1 MAETAKNL
9 TSGRLLAR
17 SALWNF
23 VGLATPMLVALL
35 AIPLLIDGMGKE
47 RFGLLAIIW
56 MGVGYFS
63 LFDLGL
69 GRALTKLVAEHLGS
83 GRLDDL
89 GPLIWTALSLLVA
102 FGIFGATVVLVLA
115 GPLVQHLLNVEPQYQ
130 DEAVAAF
137 RILAFGL
144 PMVVATAALVGLLEA
159 HQRFANITAIRIPLG
174 VLTFAGPLA
183 TLQFTPSL
191 VWATAALLL
200 CRMVALFAYFAVA
213 SSVRP
218 ELRTPSLPRRGHA
231 RPLFLF
237 GGWLTVSNIIGPL
250 MTYLDRFFLGAVLNM
265 TAVTHYVTPYEV
277 LSRLQL
283 LPHSVMGVIF
293 PAMSTAFGGDRARL
307 AKIYSQSA
315 RLLLL
320 MMLPITSAFF
330 LFAPE
335 ALEIWLGND
344 FRIAATP
351 VVHWLALGSMIN
363 VLAHPAFTVLQSA
376 GRPDII
382 AKVHLAEL
390 VPYLFMLW
398 FFTHAFGIAGTAA
411 AWTLRLLVDTVL
423 LNEFARWK
431 LADLGR
437 AVVQTHIALLAI
449 LTGFLFAWLLDS
461 LLARALLL
469 SVLMVGSGV
478 LLWPLTK
485 HLRQCTQPVAPQI

>member
-1 MAETAKNL
+1 MAETVKTL

-23 VGLATPMLVALL
+23 IGLGAPMLMALI

-69 GRALTKLVAEHLGS
+69 GRALTKLVAERLGS
-83 GRLDDL
+83 GRFDDL

-102 FGIFGATVVLVLA
+102 FGVFGAIVVFVAA
-115 GPLVQHLLNVEPQYQ
+115 GPLVQHLLNVKLQYQ

-137 RILAFGL
+137 RILALGL
-144 PMVVATAALVGLLEA
+144 PVVVATAALVGLLEA
-159 HQRFANITAIRIPLG
+159 HQRFASITAIRIPLG
-174 VLTFAGPLA
+174 VMTFAGPLA

-191 VWATAALLL
+191 VWATAVLLL
-200 CRMVALFAYFAVA
+200 SRMVALFVYFVVV

-218 ELRTPSLPRRGHA
+218 ELRTPTLPQRSFA

-237 GGWLTVSNIIGPL
+237 GGWLTVTNIVGPL

-265 TAVTHYVTPYEV
+265 TAVTYYVTPYEV
-277 LSRLQL
+277 LSRLQM
-283 LPHSVMGVIF
+283 LPQSIMGVMF
-293 PAMSTAFGGDRARL
+293 PAMSTAFGGDRVRL
-307 AKIYSQSA
+307 TIIYSQSS
-315 RLLLL
+315 RLLLS
-320 MMLPITSAFF
+320 MMLPIISAFF

-344 FRIAATP
+344 FRLAATP
-351 VVHWLALGSMIN
+351 VVHWLALGAMIN
-363 VLAHPAFTVLQSA
+363 VLAQPAFTVLQSA
-376 GRPDII
+376 GRPDIV

-390 VPYLFMLW
+390 VPYLLVLW

-411 AWTLRLLVDTVL
+411 AWTLRVLVDTVV
-423 LNEFARWK
+423 LNELARWT
-431 LADLGR
+431 LTDLKR
-437 AVVQTHIALLAI
+437 AVQQTHIALVAI
-449 LTGFLFAWLLDS
+449 LIGFFCAWMLES
-461 LLARALLL
+461 LLARAALLAL
-469 SVLMVGSGV
+469 LMAGSGV
-478 LLWPLTK
+478 VLWPLTK
-485 HLRQCTQPVAPQI
+485 HLRTQPVAPQV